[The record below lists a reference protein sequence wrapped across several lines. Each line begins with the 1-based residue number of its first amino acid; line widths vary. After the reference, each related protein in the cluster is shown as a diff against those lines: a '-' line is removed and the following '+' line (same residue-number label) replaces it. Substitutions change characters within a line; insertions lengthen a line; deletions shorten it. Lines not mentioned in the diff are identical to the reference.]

1 MPPQADLCWGYLPD
15 TSPLVLPAR
24 WGLGGAAMHPCLSSV
39 RRQVHRALLCTG
51 CLLLIVI
58 HSVATAAQSSAAAQS
73 PDATQPPGVA
83 PPPIGTV
90 LPHASTGTSVVRG
103 DRPVG
108 TIGHA
113 PLQSGDIVVRP
124 APAVRADR
132 VALSHAVLAATAA
145 PRRPRRAMAAG
156 HDILLDK
163 TSRRSQSADDRNA
176 FRTRPG
182 IRSTVCSVEQHLRPW
197 QWAKDL

>member
-1 MPPQADLCWGYLPD
+1 MGARRCRHASVFVVGPPPG
-15 TSPLVLPAR
+15 S
-24 WGLGGAAMHPCLSSV
+24 
-39 RRQVHRALLCTG
+39 
-51 CLLLIVI
+51 
-58 HSVATAAQSSAAAQS
+58 SSAALHRLLAADRHPFRCHRGS
-73 PDATQPPGVA
+73 VLRGGSIARRDTAARRGAAADRHGAAACKHRNERRPRRPTRWNHWARAT
-83 PPPIGTV
+83 
-90 LPHASTGTSVVRG
+90 
-103 DRPVG
+103 
-108 TIGHA
+108 
-113 PLQSGDIVVRP
+113 QSGDIVVRP